1 MNSISK
7 TRSGK
12 SYGIQLQ
19 LQLQLQVEKINSKRC
34 CSYCK
39 QPSHNISKCK
49 SPRLDELEKQARDAS
64 IFGDCIV
71 DGTSKFLKLWLNTL
85 TNLELRALGYRFY
98 SMENFKLK
106 YNSDR
111 ETYIKNLA
119 SEFSWDELP
128 WPLPKRL
135 QDIPEET
142 FCEFYE
148 FLIANTHEIWHEY
161 FEEVVS
167 IHRPSARRFNIE
179 ANINLTKK
187 SKDLSCPIC
196 LSNKIKCKN
205 IVTTNCNHEYCGD
218 CFGEYLQSVK
228 ADITKTPT
236 CACCREKITA
246 IDVKDTALQK
256 NYKKEFCRTPLARV
270 EEPILTPSV
279 TYMFPS
285 QLPMTSQFPNP
296 NANANPN
303 PNPNANA
310 NLNMLVSVIHHFIQF
325 IPA

>member
-12 SYGIQLQ
+12 LYGVQVQLQ
-19 LQLQLQVEKINSKRC
+19 VQLQLQVEKINSKRC

-39 QPSHNISKCK
+39 QPTHNISKCK

-71 DGTSKFLKLWLNTL
+71 DGTSKFLKLWLNKL

-98 SMENFKLK
+98 TMENFKLK
-106 YNSDR
+106 YNSER
-111 ETYIKNLA
+111 ETYINNLA

-128 WPLPKRL
+128 WPLPEKL
-135 QDIPEET
+135 NNIKEET

-148 FLIANTHEIWHEY
+148 FLLANTHEIWHEY
-161 FEEVVS
+161 FDEVIS
-167 IHRPSARRFNIE
+167 TYRPSARRFNIE
-179 ANINLTKK
+179 ANINLKKK
-187 SKDLSCPIC
+187 SKGRSCPIC
-196 LSNKIKCKN
+196 LSDKIKCKN

-228 ADITKTPT
+228 VDISKTPT
-236 CACCREKITA
+236 CACCREIITT
-246 IDVKDTALQK
+246 IDVKDKALQT
-256 NYKKEFCRTPLARV
+256 NYKKEFCRAPIVRA

-279 TYMFPS
+279 TYMNPS
-285 QLPMTSQFPNP
+285 QLSVPNP
-296 NANANPN
+296 
-303 PNPNANA
+303 NA
-310 NLNMLVSVIHHFIQF
+310 NLNMLVSVVYHFVQF

>member
-285 QLPMTSQFPNP
+285 QLLMTSQFPNP
-296 NANANPN
+296 NPNANPN

>member
-12 SYGIQLQ
+12 LYGVQ

-39 QPSHNISKCK
+39 QPTHNISKCK

-85 TNLELRALGYRFY
+85 TNIELRALGYRFY

-135 QDIPEET
+135 QDIPEEI

-179 ANINLTKK
+179 ANVNLKKK
-187 SKDLSCPIC
+187 SKGRSCPIC

-228 ADITKTPT
+228 VDISKTPT
-236 CACCREKITA
+236 CACCREKITT
-246 IDVKDTALQK
+246 IDVKDKALQT
-256 NYKKEFCRTPLARV
+256 NYKKEFCRAPIVRV

-279 TYMFPS
+279 TYMYPS
-285 QLPMTSQFPNP
+285 QLPVPNQ
-296 NANANPN
+296 NSNL
-303 PNPNANA
+303 
-310 NLNMLVSVIHHFIQF
+310 NLNMLVSVAYHFIQF

>member
-1 MNSISK
+1 MNIISK

-12 SYGIQLQ
+12 TYGLEQEES
-19 LQLQLQVEKINSKRC
+19 QVHVQKKMPRC
-34 CSYCK
+34 CSYCNK
-39 QPSHNISKCK
+39 PRHNISKCK
-49 SPRLDELEKQARDAS
+49 DQNLDNLEKKARDAS

-111 ETYIKNLA
+111 ETYINNLA

-128 WPLPKRL
+128 WPLPEKINN
-135 QDIPEET
+135 IPEET

-148 FLIANTHEIWHEY
+148 LLLANTHEIWHEY
-161 FEEVVS
+161 FEEVIS
-167 IHRPSARRFNIE
+167 MHRPTARRFNIE
-179 ANINLTKK
+179 ANINIAKK
-187 SKDLSCPIC
+187 SKSKSCPIC

-218 CFGEYLQSVK
+218 CFAEYLQSVK
-228 ADITKTPT
+228 ADITKIPT
-236 CACCREKITA
+236 CACCREKITT
-246 IDVKDTALQK
+246 IDVKDKALQT
-256 NYKKEFCRTPLARV
+256 NYKKEFCRAPLKRA

-279 TYMFPS
+279 TYMTPS
-285 QLPMTSQFPNP
+285 QLPNQNQNQNQNQNT
-296 NANANPN
+296 
-303 PNPNANA
+303 
-310 NLNMLVSVIHHFIQF
+310 NLNLLVSVVYHFIQF